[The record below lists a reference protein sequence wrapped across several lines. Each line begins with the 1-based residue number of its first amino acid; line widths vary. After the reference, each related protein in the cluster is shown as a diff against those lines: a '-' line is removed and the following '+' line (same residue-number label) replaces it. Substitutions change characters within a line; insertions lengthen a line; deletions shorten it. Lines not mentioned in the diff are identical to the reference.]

1 MKNSILWHHWPYQ
14 ALRNAGKIQKA
25 NKGHEGHF
33 KGHGGQHVY
42 KSTFLLFLGHI
53 GVKDVMISIF

>member
-14 ALRNAGKIQKA
+14 ASRNAGKIQKA

-33 KGHGGQHVY
+33 KGQRD
-42 KSTFLLFLGHI
+42 KDILKNTFLCF
-53 GVKDVMISIF
+53 GVHKVTKVS